1 MVCTKEELIMYM
13 QQNLIGQ
20 RGSSWTFGTAEIA
33 TTLLQEDSETSVL
46 EFLEQRPLHTAMM
59 AGLVRDNGLRHQF
72 NRGNFFGCHNR
83 FGELEGVALVGHAT
97 LFESRTDRALKQL
110 ADVAQACTM
119 THMIMGEQKPLDSFL
134 ESYTEQQKG
143 QSRYC
148 REHLLEL
155 RLPVEIRNEVPQLR
169 LATVDDLSLIA
180 PIHAQMAFEESG
192 VDPLKRDPE
201 GFHKRYACRI
211 ERNRTWVW
219 IDDGKPI
226 FKADLISDTP
236 RVAYLEGIW
245 VNPDSRGQG
254 QGTDCLLQLAKS
266 LLVNSDA
273 LCVFVNEQ
281 NQSALRFYQRA
292 GFRDR
297 GVFDTIFLQRN

>member
-1 MVCTKEELIMYM
+1 MYM
-13 QQNLIGQ
+13 QQNFTGQ
-20 RGSSWTFGTAEIA
+20 RGPNQFFADGEIA
-33 TTLLQEDSETSVL
+33 TTLLQADSESTVL
-46 EFLEQRPLHTAMM
+46 EFLERRPLHTVMM

-110 ADVAQACTM
+110 AGVAQACTT

-134 ESYTEQQKG
+134 ESYTEQQKR
-143 QSRYC
+143 QSRFC
-148 REHLLEL
+148 REHLLEM
-155 RLPVEIRNEVPQLR
+155 RPPVEIRNEVPQLR
-169 LATVDDLSLIA
+169 LATLDDLSLIA

-201 GFHKRYACRI
+201 GFHERYAWRI
-211 ERNRTWVW
+211 QRNRTWVW
-219 IDDGKPI
+219 INDGKPI

-245 VNPDSRGQG
+245 VNPDNRGQG
-254 QGTDCLLQLAKS
+254 QGTDCLLQLAKN

-273 LCVFVNEQ
+273 LSVFVNEE